1 MAVSS
6 QRRPAGRL
14 FFRRC
19 AGCVHALW
27 ERPWPH
33 RGRRCPQASIQAAV
47 GVRRPLPQNPARA
60 PAAGL
65 DHAPVGA
72 ALAVTRPLLPADLDP
87 GRRRGQ
93 DPSHRTPARLSPRVW
108 LTPCGSGL
116 GRDTAAVVRRLRS
129 RSLSGSRPLPQNLAR
144 APAAGLAHA
153 PVGAALA
160 ATRPRAPRASMQAA
174 VGVRTPPTKP
184 HSGSG
189 RASGACPCGSS
200 LGCDTA
206 PRSAGLDA
214 GRCRGQ
220 DPSHRT
226 PLGLRPQ
233 VWRMPLWEQP
243 WLRHGRRAPH
253 EAAVRAGRPLP
264 QTPAPR

>member
-19 AGCVHALW
+19 AGCVHSPW
-27 ERPWPH
+27 ERPWPR
-33 RGRRCPQASIQAAV
+33 RGRCCPQASIQAAV

-72 ALAVTRPLLPADLDP
+72 ALAATRPLLSAGFDP

-116 GRDTAAVVRRLRS
+116 GRDTAAVVRRPRS
-129 RSLSGSRPLPQNLAR
+129 RPLSGPEDPSHRTPHGLRPRVWRMPLWERRWPRHGPALRGPRCRPLSGSRPLPQNPAR

-160 ATRPRAPRASMQAA
+160 ATRPSRFGPGCCPGRKTSPTNPGAA
-174 VGVRTPPTKP
+174 
-184 HSGSG
+184 
-189 RASGACPCGSS
+189 
-200 LGCDTA
+200 LI
-206 PRSAGLDA
+206 GLA
-214 GRCRGQ
+214 ARR
-220 DPSHRT
+220 
-226 PLGLRPQ
+226 
-233 VWRMPLWEQP
+233 
-243 WLRHGRRAPH
+243 RRA
-253 EAAVRAGRPLP
+253 RSG
-264 QTPAPR
+264 